1 VVFLVDDDD
10 GSDGAATEAGDGL
23 QGETEV
29 LCRFTG
35 GDAEPPFEF
44 IKDPRSAPDMT
55 GRPQA
60 NQARMFAAGGE
71 AESAEEC
78 GDADGVD
85 ERDPELTRD
94 QAEGF
99 RRKII
104 VGGLDIKEDGD
115 EVLFKTLVQ
124 LDDGLDF
131 LFLDNQCIPSG
142 R

>member
-1 VVFLVDDDD
+1 
-10 GSDGAATEAGDGL
+10 
-23 QGETEV
+23 
-29 LCRFTG
+29 
-35 GDAEPPFEF
+35 
-44 IKDPRSAPDMT
+44 MT

-60 NQARMFAAGGE
+60 NQARVFAAGGE

>member
-10 GSDGAATEAGDGL
+10 RSDGAAAEAGDGL
-23 QGETEV
+23 QGEPEV

-44 IKDPRSAPDMT
+44 IQDPWSAPDMT

-60 NQARMFAAGGE
+60 NQARVFTAGGK
-71 AESAEEC
+71 AEGAEEC

-85 ERDPELTRD
+85 ERHPQPARD
-94 QAEGF
+94 QTEGF

-104 VGGLDIKEDGD
+104 VGGLNIKKDGD
-115 EVLFKTLVQ
+115 EVLF
-124 LDDGLDF
+124 
-131 LFLDNQCIPSG
+131 
-142 R
+142 

>member
-1 VVFLVDDDD
+1 MVFLVDDNDR
-10 GSDGAATEAGDGL
+10 SDSAAAEAGDGL

-35 GDAEPPFEF
+35 RDAKAPFKF
-44 IKDPRSAPDMT
+44 IQDPRSASDMT

-60 NQARMFAAGGE
+60 NQARVFAAGGE

-78 GDADGVD
+78 GDADRVD

-94 QAEGF
+94 QTKGF

-104 VGGLDIKEDGD
+104 VGGLDIKKDGD
-115 EVLFKTLVQ
+115 EVLF
-124 LDDGLDF
+124 
-131 LFLDNQCIPSG
+131 
-142 R
+142 

>member
-1 VVFLVDDDD
+1 MVFLVDDDD
-10 GSDGAATEAGDGL
+10 RPDGAATEAGDGL
-23 QGETEV
+23 QGEPEV

-44 IKDPRSAPDMT
+44 IQDPRSAPDMT

-60 NQARMFAAGGE
+60 NQARVFAAGGE

-85 ERDPELTRD
+85 ERYRQPARD
-94 QAEGF
+94 QTEGF

-104 VGGLDIKEDGD
+104 VGGLDIKKDGD
-115 EVLFKTLVQ
+115 EVLF
-124 LDDGLDF
+124 
-131 LFLDNQCIPSG
+131 
-142 R
+142 